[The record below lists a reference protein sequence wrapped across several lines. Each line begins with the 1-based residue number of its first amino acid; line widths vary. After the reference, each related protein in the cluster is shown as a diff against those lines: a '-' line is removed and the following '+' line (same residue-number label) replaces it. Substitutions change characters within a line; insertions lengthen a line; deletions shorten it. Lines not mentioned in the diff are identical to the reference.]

1 MTGSM
6 YNACDAGAADI
17 YVIVKSHTYPFDTYF
32 THTHWQPT
40 TTTSKFLGVAI
51 YSHGRV
57 WQVIFTIFTRKRLFW
72 VQTSAFTIFTGWCC
86 TKCASIHDHRCIIS
100 ELTIPRNDGKL

>member
-6 YNACDAGAADI
+6 YNACNAGAADI
-17 YVIVKSHTYPFDTYF
+17 YVIAKSHTYPFDTYF

-57 WQVIFTIFTRKRLFW
+57 WQVIFTIFTRKRILGTNF
-72 VQTSAFTIFTGWCC
+72 G
-86 TKCASIHDHRCIIS
+86 IHNIYRLVLHKVRKYTRS
-100 ELTIPRNDGKL
+100 SVYNQ